1 MRRPLILWNAARHG
15 DQPHAAA
22 IVFRRDNPFAVEIIL
37 PLHDPDTVTNDQ
49 LRVHPGARDDE
60 ISVAIP
66 FSRAL
71 LIDGMEEPA
80 GEGDVRVAPHIVDS
94 GYISLTLPL
103 TVGGVEFYTERGPL
117 EAFTDETLRM
127 VPLGGEIAIA
137 DAELDRW
144 LAGVIA

>member
-1 MRRPLILWNAARHG
+1 MKTIVRRPLILWNAAQHG
-15 DQPHAAA
+15 DQPHAAT
-22 IVFRRDNPFAVEIIL
+22 ILFRRDNPFAVEIIL
-37 PLHDPDTVTNDQ
+37 PLHDPDTVTNDR
-49 LRVHPGARDDE
+49 LRIHPGPRDEFARNDE

-71 LIDGMEEPA
+71 LIDG
-80 GEGDVRVAPHIVDS
+80 VAPHIVDS

-103 TVGGVEFYTERGPL
+103 TAAGVEFYTERGPL

-144 LAGVIA
+144 LAGVTR